1 MYRLESHLTIKR
13 CDCER
18 LSLEL
23 LFGLHPL
30 ITLLWSQEVLEVA
43 PQPNKTD
50 SASSTTN
57 LGTSLIESIWSSGGK
72 DIIIE
77 AADLALDSVLNEGV
91 LEKIPVFGWLV
102 KGYGVVTTIQDR
114 LFLKKVALFLQGSS
128 EVTEDERHQ
137 FRERMVS
144 DPSYCRNVG
153 ETLVLLLNR
162 QEDFEKAFILGKAFA
177 GYEKGI
183 IQYETF
189 LRLAAAIDKAF
200 IGDLRNLELYYSKIN
215 TYDAKLGKPFSE
227 FLDDATCQSLYNIGL
242 VRSDGYVED
251 TYHPNELGSTLIR
264 LLKE

>member
-1 MYRLESHLTIKR
+1 VA
-13 CDCER
+13 
-18 LSLEL
+18 
-23 LFGLHPL
+23 
-30 ITLLWSQEVLEVA
+30 SQ
-43 PQPNKTD
+43 PKKTD

-57 LGTSLIESIWSSGGK
+57 LGTSLVESMWSSGGK

-77 AADLALDSVLNEGV
+77 AADLALDAALSEGV

-128 EVTEDERHQ
+128 EITEDERGQ

-153 ETLVLLLNR
+153 ETLVLLLDR
-162 QEDFEKAFILGKAFA
+162 QEDFEKACMLGKAFA
-177 GYEKGI
+177 GYVKGL
-183 IQYETF
+183 IQYEAF

-200 IGDLRNLELYYSKIN
+200 INDLRNLDVYYSKLN

-227 FLDDATCQSLYNIGL
+227 FLDDVTCQSLYNIGL
-242 VRSDGYVED
+242 VRSEGYIEN
-251 TYHPNELGSTLIR
+251 TYYPNELGSTLIR